1 VHPKTLKTALPSRV
15 LVVLVVVLVLT
26 PSCGKK
32 KYQVVVGREGYTHMV
47 QKGETLEEIAEEY
60 YGDARL
66 AKALGDYNGV
76 DPFVGLKPGTTLL
89 VPFDKSALEK
99 IARTHEADILYN
111 KGTVLAQ
118 TGQYEDARPYLER
131 AVDADPS
138 NSDAWYNLAVTYT
151 GLGKLEQ
158 AEGILEKLIESYP
171 MEAGYHYS
179 LGIVLKE
186 KDRKKEALGEFR
198 RARDLDPGYAEA
210 QYAVAL
216 TLEQLGRKRDAIAE
230 WRRYLELD
238 DDSVWAEEARLRLDG
253 LTAE

>member
-1 VHPKTLKTALPSRV
+1 MLWERAKDPLPRLALAAVVIV
-15 LVVLVVVLVLT
+15 LILT

-32 KYQVVVGREGYTHMV
+32 RYEVVVGKEGYTHMV
-47 QKGETLEEIAEEY
+47 SKGETLEEIAKEY

-76 DPFVGLKPGTTLL
+76 DPFVGLMPGTTLL
-89 VPFDKSALEK
+89 VPYDTSELEE

-151 GLGKLEQ
+151 NLDKIEQ
-158 AEGILEKLIESYP
+158 AEGILEKLLESYP
-171 MEAGYHYS
+171 SEAEYHYS
-179 LGIVLKE
+179 LGVILKK
-186 KDRKKEALGEFR
+186 KDRKKDALEEFE
-198 RARDLDPGYAEA
+198 RARDLRPTYAEA

-216 TLEQLGRKRDAIAE
+216 TLEQLGKKKDAIRE
-230 WRRYLELD
+230 WERYLELD
-238 DDSVWAEEARLRLDG
+238 GDSVWAEEARVHLDG

>member
-1 VHPKTLKTALPSRV
+1 MLWERAKGPLPRLALAALVIV
-15 LVVLVVVLVLT
+15 LILT

-32 KYQVVVGREGYTHMV
+32 KYEVVVGKEGYTHMV
-47 QKGETLEEIAEEY
+47 SKGETLEEIAVEY

-76 DPFVGLKPGTTLL
+76 DPFMGLRPGTTLL
-89 VPFDKSALEK
+89 VPYDTSELEE

-151 GLGKLEQ
+151 NLGKLEQ
-158 AEGILEKLIESYP
+158 AEGILEKLLESYP
-171 MEAGYHYS
+171 SEAAYHYS
-179 LGIVLKE
+179 LGVILKE
-186 KDRKKEALGEFR
+186 KDKKKDALKEFK
-198 RARDLDPGYAEA
+198 RARDLDPAYTEA

-216 TLEQLGRKRDAIAE
+216 TLEQLGKKKDAIRE
-230 WRRYLELD
+230 WEKYLELD
-238 DDSVWAEEARLRLDG
+238 ADSVWAEEARVHLDG